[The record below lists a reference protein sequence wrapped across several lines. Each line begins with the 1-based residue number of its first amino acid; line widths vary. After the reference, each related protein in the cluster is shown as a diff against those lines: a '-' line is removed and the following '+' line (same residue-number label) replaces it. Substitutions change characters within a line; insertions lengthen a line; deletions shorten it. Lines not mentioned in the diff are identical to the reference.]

1 MTQQPSL
8 FDAPILILGVP
19 TGAKALTRAQRKFNN
34 LVEKLKTQRYEL
46 STWQKFRQNY
56 QQEVADKYQPIVIK
70 LRDKRLALMQLFDR
84 AMDHKKLNKRER
96 GKVKDI
102 LRHLIAQLL
111 TDSPDPKIIELHDKY
126 SDISYAEEQQHELK
140 IMRSFA
146 SDTLGID
153 VSAYKGSETPAELA
167 EWLKQQARR
176 ADSNSN
182 VEHDSEESQERKK
195 STKTIE
201 RESRQQQA
209 AEGGTRAVR
218 EVFRKLASELHPDR
232 ESDPMEQVRKTELMQ
247 RVNQAYKAGDLL
259 ALLELQLKL
268 EQIDATALAG
278 LAEER
283 LRHYIHV
290 LEDQSRQLRD
300 ELLEV
305 IALFTISDSFAKPP
319 KITPADIQRSF
330 NLDIQEL
337 KGELREVGNEFDRY
351 QDINFLK
358 QSLTQYRVSD

>member
-1 MTQQPSL
+1 MTQPPSL
-8 FDAPILILGVP
+8 FDVPILIVGIP
-19 TGAKALTRAQRKFNN
+19 GGAKTLTRAQRKFNN
-34 LVEKLKTQRYEL
+34 LVEKLKNQRLEL
-46 STWQKFRQNY
+46 LTWQKFRQRY
-56 QQEVADKYQPIVIK
+56 QQDVADKYQPIVVK
-70 LRDKRLALMQLFDR
+70 LRVKRFALLELFDR

-102 LRHLIAQLL
+102 LRHLISQLL
-111 TDSPDPKIIELHDKY
+111 TDSPDPKIIQLHDKY
-126 SDISYAEEQQHELK
+126 SDTSYAEEQQDELK

-146 SDTLGID
+146 RDTLGID
-153 VSAYKGSETPAELA
+153 VSAYKGSETPADLA

-176 ADSNSN
+176 ADSDST
-182 VEHDSEESQERKK
+182 VKHDSDKYQERKK

-218 EVFRKLASELHPDR
+218 EVFRKLVSELHPDR
-232 ESDPMEQVRKTELMQ
+232 ESDLVEHARKTELMQ

-259 ALLELQLKL
+259 GLLELQLNL

-300 ELLEV
+300 ELLE
-305 IALFTISDSFAKPP
+305 IITLFTISDNFAKPP

-337 KGELREVGNEFDRY
+337 KNELREVENEFDRY